1 MLIILKF
8 KKYFRIENKS
18 LKLFLLPNYI
28 SLVCI
33 FSDIF
38 LWVWKHTHAH
48 SIYVP
53 FYMYF
58 LHRWDHTADIAL
70 QLGFFIDTLLWASFA
85 HIENQFF
92 CSVTK
97 ADVFSSP
104 SFWHFPNHLNASI
117 TAFCVKK
124 NLTSQGKVHLK

>member
-18 LKLFLLPNYI
+18 LKLFLLPNHI

-38 LWVWKHTHAH
+38 LWVWKHTHMH
-48 SIYVP
+48 TP
-53 FYMYF
+53 YMYLF
-58 LHRWDHTADIAL
+58 ICIFYIDEIIL
-70 QLGFFIDTLLWASFA
+70 QILLCNLAFSFDTLLRASFA
-85 HIENQFF
+85 HIENQLF

-124 NLTSQGKVHLK
+124 KLDFPRKSTF